1 MKKIKKSLS
10 SIYVYILIFLI
21 VFSFIFIIILNKK
34 AMPVIMS
41 YASVQTKRVG
51 IEILRSVGTEDINKL
66 INGQDVFTVIK
77 NNNGEIESIDFN
89 TTLINNALIIIS
101 KNVRARLKEVEKGEN
116 LPEELY
122 SDGLNKK
129 LKKGIIYEIPIG
141 VAFGNSFFANV
152 GPKIPVKIK
161 YSGNV
166 GLDVKSR
173 VSGYGLN
180 SALIEVYIYIEVT
193 QKTILP
199 FQSKDVKI
207 TSEIP
212 VVMKV
217 VKGNIPNYISGIN
230 QSYSL
235 PIEWIM
241 WYTKVVWG

>member
-101 KNVRARLKEVEKGEN
+101 KNVRARLKKWKKEKICQKN
-116 LPEELY
+116 FILM
-122 SDGLNKK
+122 
-129 LKKGIIYEIPIG
+129 
-141 VAFGNSFFANV
+141 
-152 GPKIPVKIK
+152 
-161 YSGNV
+161 
-166 GLDVKSR
+166 
-173 VSGYGLN
+173 
-180 SALIEVYIYIEVT
+180 ALI
-193 QKTILP
+193 K
-199 FQSKDVKI
+199 
-207 TSEIP
+207 
-212 VVMKV
+212 
-217 VKGNIPNYISGIN
+217 N
-230 QSYSL
+230 
-235 PIEWIM
+235 
-241 WYTKVVWG
+241 